1 MCWQASQGEASGIH
15 SGFQSIGSQA
25 QKTSFAPNRA
35 DGEVVTFWIGENIIG
50 HSGPTVIR
58 KDFNR
63 NTVHEDS
70 YG

>member
-1 MCWQASQGEASGIH
+1 MH
-15 SGFQSIGSQA
+15 SGLQPIGSQA

-35 DGEVVTFWIGENIIG
+35 DGEFVTFWIGKNIVG
-50 HSGPTVIR
+50 HSGSTIIR